1 MRKIRSY
8 EWVGITVTL
17 IVVGFL
23 VVEGVFGNI
32 LSPQSKDLITLPE
45 STNREENMEKVE
57 SDGLIIETI
66 NEGTGEGVR
75 ALDEVTVHYV
85 GTLEDGTQFDS
96 SVDRG
101 TPFTFVI
108 GQGSVIAGWEEG
120 ILGMK
125 NGEKR
130 KLTIAPSKG
139 YGAAPGHRLQNE
151 TLIFEVELL
160 GIE

>member
-1 MRKIRSY
+1 MRKLRSH
-8 EWVGITVTL
+8 EWVGVGVVL

-23 VVEGVFGNI
+23 VVEGVFGNLI
-32 LSPQSKDLITLPE
+32 QPQSPVALPSNNLAMQDTGNTQDLT
-45 STNREENMEKVE
+45 
-57 SDGLIIETI
+57 IETLSQ
-66 NEGTGEGVR
+66 GTGAEVK

-85 GTLEDGTQFDS
+85 GTLTDGTQFDS

-108 GQGSVIAGWEEG
+108 GQGQVIEGWEEG

-125 NGEKR
+125 VGEKR
-130 KLTIAPSKG
+130 RLTILPSKA